1 MKLENNKFYVLDAG
15 QDKWVFINR
24 ADAIL
29 QMKQVV
35 KSGDGDGAKLL
46 SINADDD
53 KWEIVQVDWKQ
64 IAFDLIKE
72 QG

>member
-1 MKLENNKFYVLDAG
+1 MKLDNNKFYVLDAG

-24 ADAIL
+24 AEAIF

-35 KSGDGDGAKLL
+35 QSGDGDSAKLL